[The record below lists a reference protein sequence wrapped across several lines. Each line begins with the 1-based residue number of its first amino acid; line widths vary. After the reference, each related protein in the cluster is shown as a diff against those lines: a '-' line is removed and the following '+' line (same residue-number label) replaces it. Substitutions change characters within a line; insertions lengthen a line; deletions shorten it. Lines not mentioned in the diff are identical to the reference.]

1 MTASHSTLTCIGLA
15 EHLRHGISTVEDKD
29 MNSWT
34 IHLTHRMND
43 LNMGK
48 LDGLYLNSLE

>member
-1 MTASHSTLTCIGLA
+1 
-15 EHLRHGISTVEDKD
+15 

-43 LNMGK
+43 LNMGE
-48 LDGLYLNSLE
+48 LDGLYLNCLE